1 MSVTLAFMIQM
12 GAVIY
17 AVAIVPAVAGLATLG
32 YGLLRW
38 QDERALGA
46 IGHRVTG
53 RVADSRIGQ
62 RPTGRTVFHPVV
74 RFQTLAGEE
83 AVTTGSR
90 PSRRSFVPGAELD
103 VVYDPTDPGRADVAE
118 ARLGLWYAAVGAA
131 LLGFGLV
138 VFFLF
143 RSFTAIAPIA
153 F

>member
-1 MSVTLAFMIQM
+1 MSATLAFMIQV

-17 AVAIVPAVAGLATLG
+17 AVAIVPAVVGLTTLG

-38 QDERALGA
+38 QGERALGA

-53 RVADSRIGQ
+53 RVTDSRIGQ

-74 RFQTLAGEE
+74 RFRTLAGEE
-83 AVTTGSR
+83 VVTTGSR
-90 PSRRSFVPGAELD
+90 PGRRSFIPGAELD
-103 VVYDPTDPGRADVAE
+103 VVYDPTDPGRAEVAG

-131 LLGFGLV
+131 FLGFGLV
-138 VFFLF
+138 VFLLF
-143 RSFTAIAPIA
+143 HSFTSIAPTA